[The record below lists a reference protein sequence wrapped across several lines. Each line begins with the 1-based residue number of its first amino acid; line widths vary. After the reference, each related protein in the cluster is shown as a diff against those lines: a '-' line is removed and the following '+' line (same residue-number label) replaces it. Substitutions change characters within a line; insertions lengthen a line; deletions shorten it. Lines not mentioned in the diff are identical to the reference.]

1 MGFSVDRAE
10 DGIFCVDELEKAPD
24 GTYDRMLVD
33 IQMPNMDGY
42 KAARSSGD
50 SRKKKAGI
58 PILIM
63 TANAFAT
70 DRKRRWK
77 WE

>member
-42 KAARSSGD
+42 KAARSS
-50 SRKKKAGI
+50 
-58 PILIM
+58 
-63 TANAFAT
+63 AT
-70 DRKRRWK
+70 PGRRKRVSPSSP
-77 WE
+77 